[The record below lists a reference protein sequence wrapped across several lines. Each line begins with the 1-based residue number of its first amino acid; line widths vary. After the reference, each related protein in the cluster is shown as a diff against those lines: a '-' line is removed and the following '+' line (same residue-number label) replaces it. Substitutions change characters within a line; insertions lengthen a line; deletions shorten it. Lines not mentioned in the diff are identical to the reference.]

1 MGKKGWSMRAQLW
14 GGFGSLAALCL
25 LVAAT
30 AMWGLHDVHKTF
42 SGYFSGVDRRAAAAA
57 QLGQAMEKR
66 AIEARNALLAGDDTG
81 RQAALSHAQAAHAEV
96 QKHLAQFQALVREG
110 QDMSDVARTKAQA
123 LMDVEASYAPVALG
137 ILDLTARG
145 EHDAAVRKLNT
156 ECVPLLARLDTAL
169 EEYQGLT
176 EDRRL
181 SLISGAMEQVE
192 QLQAGFSALALLS
205 LGLSIGLSVWVVRR
219 LLNALGAEPAVL
231 SAVARRV
238 AEGDLSQSHSGPV
251 PAGSVMASMQQMQS
265 GLVKLIGA
273 VRQNAESVAA
283 ASAQIS
289 TGSHDLSSR
298 TETQASALEQTSAQM
313 DEMNGSVQSS
323 AQGAREANGLAGDTA
338 QAAARGGQVMGR
350 VEDTMRDI
358 AQSSARISDIIGV
371 IDGIA
376 FQTNILALNAAVE
389 AARAGEQ
396 GRGFAVVASEVRSLA
411 GRSAQAAREIK
422 TLIATSVEKVDAG
435 NQLVSEAGEAMR
447 DIVGRVEKVN
457 ALIRDID
464 QATEHQASGIRQI
477 NEAVGMLDQGTQQNA
492 AMVEETAAAAESL
505 RRQAAEMQALVA
517 TFRLAA

>member
-1 MGKKGWSMRAQLW
+1 MSKQGWSVRAQLR

-25 LVAAT
+25 LVVAT
-30 AMWGLHDVHKTF
+30 AMWGLHDVHETF
-42 SGYFSGVDRRAAAAA
+42 SNYFSGVDQRARAAAE
-57 QLGQAMEKR
+57 LGQAMEMR
-66 AIEARNALLAGDDTG
+66 AVEARNALLAPDAAG
-81 RQAALSHAQAAHAEV
+81 REHALASAREAHQAV
-96 QKHLAQFQALVREG
+96 QKHLARFQQLLREG
-110 QDMSDVARTKAQA
+110 KDMSEAARTKAQV
-123 LMDVEASYAPVALG
+123 LIDVEASYAPVALS

-145 EHDAAVRKLNT
+145 EHDAAVAKLNA
-156 ECVPLLARLDTAL
+156 ECVPLLARLDAAMDD
-169 EEYQGLT
+169 YQALT
-176 EDRRL
+176 EVRRETL
-181 SLISGAMEQVE
+181 TDGAMKLVE
-192 QLQAGFSALALLS
+192 RLQAGFTVLAVLS
-205 LGLSIGLSVWVVRR
+205 LVLSTGLSMWIVRR

-238 AEGDLSQSHSGPV
+238 AEGDLSQTHTGAV

-265 GLVKLIGA
+265 GLVRLIGA
-273 VRQNAESVAA
+273 VRQNAESVAS

-323 AQGAREANGLAGDTA
+323 AQGSREANSLAGDTA
-338 QAAARGGQVMGR
+338 AAAARGGEVMSR

-464 QATEHQASGIRQI
+464 AATEHQASGIRQI

-505 RRQAAEMQALVA
+505 RRQAAEMQSLVA